1 MRLSAGILFG
11 ITVSL
16 GVALAG
22 CSGSEHSQ
30 LHKPGVYTG
39 AKDPL
44 IEKQR
49 SPAQQ
54 EKLLA
59 RFNLIQTDR

>member
-1 MRLSAGILFG
+1 MRFSAGVLCG
-11 ITVSL
+11 TTVLL
-16 GVALAG
+16 GLALAG
-22 CSGSEHSQ
+22 CSDNDVT
-30 LHKPGVYTG
+30 LHKPGVYKG
-39 AKDPL
+39 SVDPL